1 MGGQGAMGTSEAAY
15 APAARAGFYHDT
27 RPGWEP
33 PTGWSPGERAWGPA
47 ASTATQAGRP
57 SPGSPGGWGA
67 PAAPAQRRP
76 PSVLGWLTIAAALL
90 ATGVASALDNLGV
103 VNLTPG
109 RIVALVLTVIGIG
122 LLVGSVWGRAWWL
135 ILLGILLVPVMAVA
149 SVASDVP
156 VRGRTGT
163 QFEQPAS
170 LAEVQPEYRLSGGQL
185 TLDLRRVDFGPQAH
199 HSRVRIGAGDLQVT
213 LPDDQPVTVT
223 SSIAVGEMRLLGRP
237 SNGGLQVEQTV
248 VDGEAKGLGRLTLD
262 LRVGV
267 GQIVVTRG
275 P

>member
-1 MGGQGAMGTSEAAY
+1 
-15 APAARAGFYHDT
+15 
-27 RPGWEP
+27 
-33 PTGWSPGERAWGPA
+33 
-47 ASTATQAGRP
+47 
-57 SPGSPGGWGA
+57 
-67 PAAPAQRRP
+67 
-76 PSVLGWLTIAAALL
+76 
-90 ATGVASALDNLGV
+90 
-103 VNLTPG
+103 
-109 RIVALVLTVIGIG
+109 
-122 LLVGSVWGRAWWL
+122 
-135 ILLGILLVPVMAVA
+135 MAVA

-185 TLDLRRVDFGPQAH
+185 TLDLRKVDFGPRAH
-199 HSRVRIGAGDLQVT
+199 HIRVRIGAGDLQVT
-213 LPDDQPVTVT
+213 LPAHQPVTVT
-223 SSIAVGEMRLLGRP
+223 SSIAVGEMRVLGRP

-248 VDGEAKGLGRLTLD
+248 VDGDAKGLGRLTLD